1 MVALQ
6 ILALS
11 VRVRVLL
18 SQQKSESPSVSL
30 FYLFLHYH
38 IFEINMKEVL
48 FWIVGILAVI
58 CIAIACVWGGEIA
71 TVNSISSVEGNKYLY
86 RMEYKASYDL
96 DDLISRDIDEN
107 AKLLDYVI
115 GRIGK
120 GLPIKI
126 KSAQVADENGE
137 TKTMNCTSFQ
147 AAKASGDGFW
157 YGRNYDFFKNPTMV
171 TVSHP
176 KKGYA
181 SIAVSDMSHFG
192 YSLEKLPEG
201 FLASLSCLASIYA
214 PVDGIN
220 EKGLCTSIMAL
231 PKQASQQDTPKHN
244 VGTTIIMRLWLDRC
258 ATVEEALALLET
270 VDVRH
275 DAAVGSGYH
284 YMVADASGDCAVV
297 EFDKE
302 DGWKTMIVRKPAG
315 ENSMLVTNH
324 LLSEKYYTTVPDEAV
339 GNPHSKSWWRYETA
353 GAYLREHDGK
363 LSLEEAQECLS
374 LVHWKD
380 LVWDNGL
387 VEDTQYSNVYD
398 QQNITLAL
406 RNWNDY
412 DTTRV
417 FGL

>member
-1 MVALQ
+1 MK
-6 ILALS
+6 
-11 VRVRVLL
+11 R
-18 SQQKSESPSVSL
+18 
-30 FYLFLHYH
+30 FL
-38 IFEINMKEVL
+38 IWFFGI
-48 FWIVGILAVI
+48 IVVI
-58 CIAIACVWGGEIA
+58 CIAVAYIWGGEIA
-71 TVNSISSVEGNKYLY
+71 TVRSIQSVDGNKYLY
-86 RMEYKASYDL
+86 KMEYKAAYDL
-96 DDLISRDIDEN
+96 DDLVAKDIDEN
-107 AKLLDYVI
+107 AELLDYVV

-120 GLPIKI
+120 GLPIKM

-137 TKTMNCTSFQ
+137 MKTMNCTSFQ
-147 AAKASGDGFW
+147 AAKADGSGFW

-171 TVSHP
+171 TISRP

-192 YSLEKLPEG
+192 YSLDKLPDK
-201 FLASLSCLASIYA
+201 FMARLSCLASIYA

-231 PKQASQQDTPKHN
+231 PKQASQQDTPKHD

-258 ATVEEALALLET
+258 ATVTEALALLET

-302 DGWKTMIVRKPAG
+302 DGWKTMIVRKDPAA
-315 ENSMLVTNH
+315 NYMLVTNH
-324 LLSEKYYTTVPDEAV
+324 LLSEKYYTTEPDEAV

-353 GAYLREHDGK
+353 GAYLQEHNGIFT
-363 LSLEEAQECLS
+363 LEDAQECLS

-380 LVWDNGL
+380 LVWDNGM

-398 QQNITLAL
+398 QTNITLSL
-406 RNWNDY
+406 RNWNTY
-412 DTTRV
+412 ESTCQ
-417 FGL
+417 FSL

>member
-1 MVALQ
+1 MKKVFFWILG
-6 ILALS
+6 ILLAL
-11 VRVRVLL
+11 
-18 SQQKSESPSVSL
+18 
-30 FYLFLHYH
+30 
-38 IFEINMKEVL
+38 
-48 FWIVGILAVI
+48 
-58 CIAIACVWGGEIA
+58 CIAVACIWGGEIA
-71 TVNSISSVEGNKYLY
+71 TVRSISPVDGNKYLY
-86 RMEYKASYDL
+86 RMEYKAAYDL
-96 DDLISRDIDEN
+96 DDLIANDIDEN
-107 AKLLDYVI
+107 AELLDYVV

-120 GLPIKI
+120 GLPLKI
-126 KSAQVADENGE
+126 KSSHVADEEGE
-137 TKTMNCTSFQ
+137 SETINCTSFQ
-147 AAKASGDGFW
+147 ATKADGEGYYF
-157 YGRNYDFFKNPTMV
+157 GRNYDFFKNPTMV
-171 TVSHP
+171 TVSRP

-201 FLASLSCLASIYA
+201 FAASLSCLASIYA

-231 PKQASQQDTPKHN
+231 PKQASQQDTPRHD

-284 YMVADASGDCAVV
+284 YMVADSAGDCAVV

-302 DGWKTMIVRKPAG
+302 DGWKTMIVRKDPA
-315 ENSMLVTNH
+315 EPCMLVTNH
-324 LLSEKYYTTVPDEAV
+324 LLSPKYYTTVPDEAV

-353 GAYLREHDGK
+353 GAYLQAHGGR
-363 LSLEEAQECLS
+363 LTLEEAQECLS
-374 LVHWKD
+374 QVHWKD
-380 LVWDNGL
+380 LVWDNGM

-398 QQNITLAL
+398 QKNITLSL
-406 RNWNDY
+406 RNWNTY
-412 DTTRV
+412 DITCT

>member
-1 MVALQ
+1 MK
-6 ILALS
+6 
-11 VRVRVLL
+11 R
-18 SQQKSESPSVSL
+18 
-30 FYLFLHYH
+30 FL
-38 IFEINMKEVL
+38 IWF
-48 FWIVGILAVI
+48 FGIVAVI
-58 CIAIACVWGGEIA
+58 CIAVACIWGGEIA
-71 TVNSISSVEGNKYLY
+71 TVRSIQSVDGNKYLY
-86 RMEYKASYDL
+86 KMEYKAAYDL
-96 DDLISRDIDEN
+96 DDLIAKDIDEN
-107 AKLLDYVI
+107 AELLDYVV

-120 GLPIKI
+120 GLPIKM

-137 TKTMNCTSFQ
+137 MKTMNCTSFQ
-147 AAKASGDGFW
+147 AAKADGSGFW

-171 TVSHP
+171 TISRP

-192 YSLEKLPEG
+192 YSLEKLPDK
-201 FLASLSCLASIYA
+201 FMARLSCLASIYA

-231 PKQASQQDTPKHN
+231 PKQASQQDTPKHD

-258 ATVEEALALLET
+258 ATVTEALALLET

-302 DGWKTMIVRKPAG
+302 DGWKTMIVRKDPTA
-315 ENSMLVTNH
+315 NYMLVTNH
-324 LLSEKYYTTVPDEAV
+324 LLSEKYYTTEPDEAV

-353 GAYLREHDGK
+353 GAYLQEHNGVFT
-363 LSLEEAQECLS
+363 LEDAQECLS

-380 LVWDNGL
+380 LVWDNGM

-398 QQNITLAL
+398 QTNITLSL
-406 RNWNDY
+406 RNWNTY
-412 DTTRV
+412 ESTCQ
-417 FGL
+417 FSL